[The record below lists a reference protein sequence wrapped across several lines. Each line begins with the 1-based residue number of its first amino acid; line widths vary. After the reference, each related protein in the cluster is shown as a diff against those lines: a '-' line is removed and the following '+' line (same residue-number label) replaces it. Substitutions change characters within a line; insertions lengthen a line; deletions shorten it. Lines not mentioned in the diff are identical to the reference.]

1 MILISGAKANQPRKA
16 KWNENL
22 RSTRKVSGRI
32 ENMCV
37 STLKCRLLL
46 AGRRLTRRLTRLVRQ
61 LTSTTP
67 KYACWSRPF
76 NQTHHEK

>member
-1 MILISGAKANQPRKA
+1 MILMSGAKANQPRKA

-22 RSTRKVSGRI
+22 KITRKVSGRN

-37 STLKCRLLL
+37 STLKCSSLL
-46 AGRRLTRRLTRLVRQ
+46 AGRRSKKVIRQ

-67 KYACWSRPF
+67 KYACWPSPF